1 MLKKSHLTRDI
12 LQTLVLIG
20 SLRLV
25 LSFSHGLMTQI
36 LLQQMFGTAG
46 YRIVVIVVLVLR
58 VDGPFGLHVRL

>member
-58 VDGPFGLHVRL
+58 VDGPFGGTF